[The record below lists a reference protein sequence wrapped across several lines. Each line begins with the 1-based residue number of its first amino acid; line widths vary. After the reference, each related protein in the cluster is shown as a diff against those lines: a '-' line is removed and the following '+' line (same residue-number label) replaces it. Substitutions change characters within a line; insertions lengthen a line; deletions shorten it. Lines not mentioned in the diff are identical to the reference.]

1 MMDTDVALATRQA
14 IITTDDDSVI
24 LDWGLRDILTGST
37 IPDYS
42 GNNNNGSVTWGTTVN
57 CLSITLGG
65 AQSDTDYSPP
75 EGGDAY
81 EPPDMIPPI
90 EEGDIDPGFWW
101 GGVVDPDLPMYDLF
115 KRAEDAGWGSVYVLY
130 LFVMIATAVA
140 IGLGTTLATGSIMVG
155 TIAVGV
161 VLFAGALAGVIAG
174 WVTVVYGIVVGC
186 YLLVSRSL

>member
-1 MMDTDVALATRQA
+1 
-14 IITTDDDSVI
+14 
-24 LDWGLRDILTGST
+24 
-37 IPDYS
+37 
-42 GNNNNGSVTWGTTVN
+42 
-57 CLSITLGG
+57 
-65 AQSDTDYSPP
+65 
-75 EGGDAY
+75 
-81 EPPDMIPPI
+81 
-90 EEGDIDPGFWW
+90 
-101 GGVVDPDLPMYDLF
+101 MYDLF